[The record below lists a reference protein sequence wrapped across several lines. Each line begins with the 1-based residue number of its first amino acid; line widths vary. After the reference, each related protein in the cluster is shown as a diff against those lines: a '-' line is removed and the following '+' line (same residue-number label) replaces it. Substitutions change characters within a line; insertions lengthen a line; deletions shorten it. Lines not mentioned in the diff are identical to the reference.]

1 MWQDDLLAQ
10 AEPQYCDTEDAPMAF
25 PYWFV
30 PCPCQSFEI
39 VEPENDQAFESELY
53 NQIMLGLT
61 TSEYAEILCADASRL
76 TSAALNVFL
85 NPKFEVLCDLVV
97 GLRFRDFTAA
107 NAQTL
112 VPVVEKLPSLRS
124 LELLKDFSLDRECV
138 DLLSRL
144 PRLRDLAA
152 GKLSDT
158 DASPR
163 HVVIDRLASLT
174 ALEHLAVPRC
184 SMDLDEIAAV
194 IDACGVD
201 ALEVGNDYD
210 EYSEEVVQRNYPGCT
225 FGWGFLA

>member
-1 MWQDDLLAQ
+1 
-10 AEPQYCDTEDAPMAF
+10 MAF

-163 HVVIDRLASLT
+163 HVVIDDLASLK

-184 SMDLDEIAAV
+184 RLYLDDICAV
-194 IDACGVD
+194 IDTCDLYV
-201 ALEVGNDYD
+201 LSVGNDYD
-210 EYSEEVVQRNYPGCT
+210 EYSAEVIQSRQKTCEMD
-225 FGWGFLA
+225 WGFLA